1 MTQSDGGVF
10 YTEGRKYIP
19 QEEGGGSGERLGK
32 NVDMIRRSSMS
43 EYINN
48 REMRQNA
55 IKEIIK
61 KLHEGKSVEE
71 VKQQFE
77 EAFHGVSASEISAAE
92 TALIADGLPVEE
104 VQKLCDVHAAVFKGS
119 IEEIHQPDD
128 PTLIPGH
135 PLNVLVRE
143 NKKIAHLIE
152 NEIRPYLVLTKKND
166 KEEFSRLKEGIN
178 QLKDLSIHYGKK
190 ENLLFPYMEKYGI
203 TAPPKVMWGVDDEIR
218 SQVKEILEI
227 LNKNVEID
235 EPLVQTI
242 EKLLDKITEMIFK
255 EENIMAPMLLEQL
268 TQEEWKTIADE
279 SGEIGFMIDHVPQW
293 NPAAADKGREK
304 AETKAE
310 KETGLI
316 KLPSGEFKV
325 EELTAMLNALP
336 FDITFV
342 NNEDV
347 VRYFSEGKERTFPR
361 TKAIIGRNV
370 SNCHPPASVH
380 IVEKIVEDFKAGRKD
395 QEDFWIK
402 MAGKYILI
410 RYYAVRSN
418 EGEYLGVLEVTQDIK
433 PIQEITGEK
442 RLMSE

>member
-1 MTQSDGGVF
+1 
-10 YTEGRKYIP
+10 
-19 QEEGGGSGERLGK
+19 
-32 NVDMIRRSSMS
+32 MS

-71 VKQQFE
+71 VKKLFE
-77 EAFHGVSASEISAAE
+77 EAFHGVSATEISAAE
-92 TALIADGLPVEE
+92 TALISEGLPVEE

-119 IEEIHQPDD
+119 IEEIHQPSD

-135 PLNVLVRE
+135 PLNVLVKE
-143 NKKIAHLIE
+143 NEKITHIIE
-152 NEIRPYLVLTKKND
+152 NDIRPYLSSAKKSGR
-166 KEEFSRLKEGIN
+166 EEYSKLKEGVN
-178 QLKDLSIHYGKK
+178 QLKDLSVHYGKK

-218 SQVKEILEI
+218 DQVKETVEMLHKDTE
-227 LNKNVEID
+227 LNDALVEK
-235 EPLVQTI
+235 I
-242 EKLLDKITEMIFK
+242 EKVLDKITEMIFK
-255 EENIMAPMLLEQL
+255 EENIMIPMLLEQL

-279 SGEIGFMIDHVPQW
+279 SKEIGFMIDHVPQW
-293 NPAAADKGREK
+293 NPAAGDQGKEK
-304 AETKAE
+304 AEKTEKRAE
-310 KETGLI
+310 EAGLI

-325 EELTAMLNALP
+325 EELTAMLNTLP

-342 NNEDV
+342 NKDDV
-347 VRYFSEGKERTFPR
+347 VKYFSEGKERAFPR

-380 IVEKIVEDFKAGRKD
+380 IVEQIVEDFKAGTKD
-395 QEDFWIK
+395 QEDFWIQ

-410 RYYAVRSN
+410 RYYAVRSLK
-418 EGEYLGVLEVTQDIK
+418 GEYLGVLEVTQDIK

-442 RLMSE
+442 RLLSE